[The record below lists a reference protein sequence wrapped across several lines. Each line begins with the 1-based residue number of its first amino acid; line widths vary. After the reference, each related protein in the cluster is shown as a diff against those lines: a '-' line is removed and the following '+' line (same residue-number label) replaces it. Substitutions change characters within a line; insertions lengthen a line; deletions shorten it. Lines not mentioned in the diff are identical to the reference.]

1 MKAKSRQ
8 SGLTLTEMVVV
19 IATIALLVG
28 LGVPAVRAFLN
39 SFESQSG
46 ARSMISAALASARAV
61 AAKEQRYAGVRFQKA
76 YQPAG
81 LLKARQYMI
90 FIVHDPDPEPNG
102 TDLANGFRAVEGLKP
117 IKLPDSVGVM
127 DFKYRPDSFPPSGD
141 GTLDDDSEISNLNV
155 FRDTTAFSI
164 IFSPSG
170 KMVIHDVRVR
180 NRDGRRDISSPRSY
194 DDVFNKKADV
204 EAGIGMF
211 YQDDYYPVYAA
222 TDNLGLGLEPS
233 RRSFIIY
240 EKEKFRRAY
249 EKGRAWSDYLRKL
262 VPEMIYINPYTG
274 TIISAD

>member
-90 FIVHDPDPEPNG
+90 FIVHDFDKTG
-102 TDLANGFRAVEGLKP
+102 LANGFRAAEGIKP
-117 IKLPDSVGVM
+117 IKLPDSAGVM
-127 DFKYRPDSFPPSGD
+127 DLKYRTDLFAPPGD
-141 GTLDDDSEISNLNV
+141 GIIDDDSEISNLNV
-155 FRDTTAFSI
+155 FRDTTTFSI

-180 NRDGRRDISSPRSY
+180 NRNGKTDDSSE
-194 DDVFNKKADV
+194 DDVFNTLTKITDPINPA
-204 EAGIGMF
+204 GMF
-211 YQDDYYPVYAA
+211 IQDDD
-222 TDNLGLGLEPS
+222 TSLGLGQESS

-249 EKGRAWSDYLRKL
+249 EKGRAYSDYLWKL
-262 VPEMIYINPYTG
+262 IPDAIYINPYTG